1 MRSMIM
7 ALFIF
12 TGAGGSAIGQML
24 VPLSGD
30 PYLVWNYV
38 VVGSFSLIACV
49 GVLWFNRETS
59 EEKSEEV
66 CPEVSRQVTEEAQEL
81 VSR

>member
-1 MRSMIM
+1 MCSMIM

-24 VPLSGD
+24 VPISGD

-38 VVGSFSLIACV
+38 VVGSLSLIAYV
-49 GVLWFNRETS
+49 RAMWFNSETS
-59 EEKSEEV
+59 EEQVEEV
-66 CPEVSRQVTEEAQEL
+66 YPEVSRRITEEAQEL